1 MNIFYLDK
9 NPQRCAQMH
18 VDKHCVKMILEYA
31 QLLSTAHRVLD
42 GVLTTGLSQSGR
54 KQQRYILSDERQQ
67 MLYSATHINH
77 PSAVWVRQS
86 SANYM
91 WLAELLEE
99 CCKEYNY
106 RYGKI
111 HKVESSGLMQI
122 LKNVFPINISD
133 KPFTEPTPAMPD
145 ECKVPGDSIQSYHN
159 YYWSNKKHLW
169 SWKGKINSR
178 ERPRWMSEMAMDK
191 LHQTNEEL
199 GLIY

>member
-31 QLLSTAHRVLD
+31 QLLSTAHRYLD
-42 GVLTTGLSQSGR
+42 GVLTIGLSQSGR
-54 KQQRYILSDERQQ
+54 KRQQYILNDEREQ

-77 PSAVWVRQS
+77 PSAVWCRQS

-99 CCKEYNY
+99 CCKEYTY

-122 LKNVFPINISD
+122 LKNVFPINIAD

-145 ECKVPGDSIQSYHN
+145 ECKVPGDSITSYHN
-159 YYWSNKKHLW
+159 YYFTNKEHLW

-178 ERPRWMSEMAMDK
+178 ERPRWMSDMAMTK

-199 GLIY
+199 GLTY